1 MVAQGWGGEVG
12 WGEMGVTAN
21 GVGVSFRSDEYVQK
35 IVNGDGY
42 AIL

>member
-1 MVAQGWGGEVG
+1 
-12 WGEMGVTAN
+12 MGVTAN